1 MKKVWSLLLLV
12 AMMATML
19 VIPVSAEVSP
29 AEIPQSTRDDVLIL
43 FDGSMDNVV
52 LQHPTADLAQL
63 YEDTDVVLQGEESL
77 FVDMPAGGI
86 PWIGNFAMM
95 LKITTEDIVSI
106 AEYPI
111 SELSLYNGY
120 ETKELDQIQINYVDP
135 ENDNGSGEPAG
146 DDSYNY
152 SFDFENQEAGWHRL
166 SHVVADSALPGW
178 TLNPDNIDHVRVSWI
193 TDVDNFNEIDWY
205 FDCLII
211 AKQSFYDDR
220 AAAEAEMEGIVEALE
235 VPTVDTVDA
244 LRESIESAKAK
255 LDGYLAEF
263 PNFMISNS
271 EKMDEVWNAYRTMEA
286 QAAADV
292 IIDQIDALGEIT
304 LSNYEAKLTEI
315 EAIDTAIDG
324 YVDAGYS
331 RNLITN
337 LDILETARDACTRF
351 GVEASIDALPTVD
364 EVTLE
369 DEETVL
375 EVQSAV
381 EDLSDDQQ
389 ALIPQE
395 KRDKITDLLAKIEE
409 LKNPYTLGDVNDDES
424 IDAGDALMVLQFS
437 VELIDLT
444 ETEQLAANVNGDT
457 NIDAG
462 DALMILQCSVE
473 LMSPEDF
480 PAAQ

>member
-1 MKKVWSLLLLV
+1 MKKAWSLLLLV
-12 AMMATML
+12 ALLATMM

-43 FDGSMDNVV
+43 FDGSMDNVQ
-52 LQHPTADLAQL
+52 LQHPVPTLTQL
-63 YEDTDVVLQGEESL
+63 FEDTSVVLQGEESL
-77 FVDMPAGGI
+77 FVDMPDSGI
-86 PWIGNFAMM
+86 SWIGNFALM

-111 SELSLYNGY
+111 SELSLYNCL
-120 ETKELDQIQINYVDP
+120 ETKDGDQIQINYVDP
-135 ENDNGSGEPAG
+135 ENSAGAG
-146 DDSYNY
+146 DDSYNK
-152 SFDFENQEAGWHRL
+152 SFDFENQEVGWHRL
-166 SHVVADSALPGW
+166 SHVVEESALDGW
-178 TLNPDNIDHVRVSWI
+178 TLNPDNIDHVRLSWV
-193 TDVDNFNEIDWY
+193 TDIENYTEIDWY

-220 AAAEAEMEGIVEALE
+220 AAAEAEMEGIIGALE
-235 VPTVDTVDA
+235 VPTADTVDA
-244 LRESIESAKAK
+244 LSESIESAKAK

-271 EKMDEVWNAYRTMEA
+271 DKMNEIWNAYKTIGA
-286 QAAADV
+286 QAEADV
-292 IIDQIDALGEIT
+292 IIGQIDALGEIT
-304 LSNYEAKLTEI
+304 LANYEAKLTEI
-315 EAIDTAIDG
+315 EGIDTAIDA

-337 LDILETARDACTRF
+337 LDTLEAARDACVRF

-369 DEETVL
+369 DEETIL
-375 EVQSAV
+375 EVQSAL

-409 LKNPYTLGDVNDDES
+409 LKNPYTLGDVNDDGA
-424 IDAGDALMVLQFS
+424 IDASDALRVLQFS

-444 ETEQLAANVNGDT
+444 ETEQLAANVNGDA

-473 LMSPEDF
+473 LIRPEDF